1 MNKKIGFIFFVLVLV
16 CIGGLFAEDRA
27 ANIKNNWISGEL
39 SLLGVGAR
47 YERMLNSN
55 LSVGANVYWSSFFFL
70 YNELGLDAS
79 VRFYPWGK
87 NFFAGIGLGFHT
99 HTGVSTGKDTDVFG
113 VEYEYT
119 ESIQI
124 NGVAITP
131 ELGWKIDVGKEGG
144 FYLQPGIKLPITLG
158 EKTGFLFGSD
168 ETKFGVGVGF
178 VPYFGMGF
186 AF

>member
-87 NFFAGIGLGFHT
+87 TFFAGIALGFHT
-99 HTGVSTGKDTDVFG
+99 HTGISNTGETDAYGNEFV
-113 VEYEYT
+113 
-119 ESIQI
+119 ESILI

-144 FYLQPGIKLPITLG
+144 FYLQPGIKVPITLG
-158 EKTGFLFGSD
+158 EKTGFILATDD
-168 ETKFGVGVGF
+168 EGAFGVGVGF